1 MEINSNT
8 PIYDFI
14 SSAIKEKNNLIKEN
28 VLLGNINF
36 PDKISY
42 IPKILTQ
49 SEEHIMFLDNLSNK
63 ISLEK
68 IKEEKQTLNNKI
80 EISNIKIKDIKKRYN
95 YESAKKP
102 LNKNKIILPKLLKS
116 NILPT
121 IKEKTK
127 EKSLRTKLLIEIKPL
142 PSIKSNQLLIDKMLS
157 KENEYDLEQNAKEF
171 IRKIN
176 NFKMNNITMK
186 KQKQKRDLQ
195 RLKHEIEIAEKRK
208 QREEY
213 ELLKKREEMKQ
224 NILKRQY
231 MKDFNNYNINPPKV
245 HRYHYYNPN
254 SAKKRNKIPKNFS
267 YAYSNNNNEYI
278 YQYYNNINNNG
289 YNIYPNINPYQ
300 QLVMYNDTNEIRNTE
315 NLGQIQNES
324 NNNNSNI
331 AYKDSNNYSIINE
344 SRSNNSILN
353 TSEKRHLYYFNDLKY
368 ES

>member
-1 MEINSNT
+1 MEINNNT
-8 PIYDFI
+8 PINNFI
-14 SSAIKEKNNLIKEN
+14 SAAIKEKNNLIKEN

-42 IPKILTQ
+42 TPNILTQ

-63 ISLEK
+63 LSLEK

-80 EISNIKIKDIKKRYN
+80 EISNIKIKNIKKQYN
-95 YESAKKP
+95 YDSAKKP
-102 LNKNKIILPKLLKS
+102 LNKNKNILPKLLKS

-121 IKEKTK
+121 IKEKPK

-142 PSIKSNQLLIDKMLS
+142 PSIKSNQLLIDKMIS

-176 NFKMNNITMK
+176 NFKINNITMK

-231 MKDFNNYNINPPKV
+231 MKDYHNYNINPPKV
-245 HRYHYYNPN
+245 QRYHYYNPN

-267 YAYSNNNNEYI
+267 YVYNNNNNEYI
-278 YQYYNNINNNG
+278 YQYYNN
-289 YNIYPNINPYQ
+289 NIYPNINPYQ
-300 QLVMYNDTNEIRNTE
+300 QMMMNNDANEIRNTE
-315 NLGQIQNES
+315 NLQQIQNES

-331 AYKDSNNYSIINE
+331 VYKDSNNYSIINE